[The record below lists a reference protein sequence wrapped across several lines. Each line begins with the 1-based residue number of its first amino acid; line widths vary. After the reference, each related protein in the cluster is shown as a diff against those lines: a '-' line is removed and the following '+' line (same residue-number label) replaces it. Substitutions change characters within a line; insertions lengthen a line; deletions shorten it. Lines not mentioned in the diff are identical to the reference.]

1 MKIRALIGFAA
12 MAMTL
17 VHAQQPQQQ
26 EGAKPSKPG
35 AFRFEYTLT
44 ELNGKQKINVRKFEI
59 MTGNRGSLKSTSKVA
74 IPVGTFGS
82 GGSGGSTNTQFS
94 YVDLGLKAE
103 MESVAMREGLISLY
117 VEVDETFLVPAE
129 STSSGALSLPPSTR
143 QVIVRTA
150 TEVKPGVPTVLGT
163 VEDVAS
169 THSFELSV
177 TATPL

>member
-12 MAMTL
+12 MAITL

-26 EGAKPSKPG
+26 EAARQQSKPT

-44 ELNGKQKINVRKFEI
+44 ELSGKQKINTRKFEI
-59 MTGNRGSLKSTSKVA
+59 MTGNKGSLRSSSKIAV
-74 IPVGTFGS
+74 PVGSFGTGAS
-82 GGSGGSTNTQFS
+82 GVNTQFT
-94 YVDLGLKAE
+94 YVDLGLRAE
-103 MESVAMREGLISLY
+103 MESVTMKPEGMISLW
-117 VEVDETFLVPAE
+117 VEVDETFLVPSE
-129 STSSGALSLPPSTR
+129 PTSSGAIPPGPSTR
-143 QVIVRTA
+143 QVVVRTA
-150 TEVKPGVPTVLGT
+150 TEVKPGVPTVLGI

>member
-12 MAMTL
+12 MAITL

-26 EGAKPSKPG
+26 EDAKQPSKPA

-44 ELNGKQKINVRKFEI
+44 ELNGKQKVNARKFEI
-59 MTGNRGSLKSTSKVA
+59 VTGNRGSLTSATK
-74 IPVGTFGS
+74 IPIVTASSPQVSYTYLDVG
-82 GGSGGSTNTQFS
+82 
-94 YVDLGLKAE
+94 LIAE
-103 MESVAMREGLISLY
+103 MESVAMKEGRISFS
-117 VEVDETFLVPAE
+117 VNVDESFVIPESAPSSPALG
-129 STSSGALSLPPSTR
+129 TPSIR
-143 QVIVRTA
+143 QFKMRTT

-163 VEDVAS
+163 IEDVAS